1 MSPPNLTVM
10 HIGNYIELVHKSE
23 SDLQSALLQ
32 VGTHHA
38 DEPDILQTCKLLA
51 QWSGGLVAQLAPFV
65 KKYGEEKDTEPDRL
79 MHDLF
84 EKPRSG
90 PMGLLRD
97 LHDLWLMAQEGKVC
111 SVLLRQAATA
121 LHDKE
126 LEAVCHDIEHYAE
139 RQAAW
144 LLTRMKSAAP
154 QTLVVG

>member
-1 MSPPNLTVM
+1 M

-23 SDLQSALLQ
+23 SDLSKAFLK
-32 VGTHHA
+32 VGAQHA
-38 DEPDILQTCKLLA
+38 VEPDILENCKLLA
-51 QWSGGLVAQLAPFV
+51 GWSGELVAKLEPFV
-65 KKYGEEKDTEPDRL
+65 KKYGEEKDKEPDRL

-84 EKPRSG
+84 NKPRTGSL
-90 PMGLLRD
+90 GLLRD

-111 SVLLRQAATA
+111 SVLLRQAASA
-121 LHDKE
+121 LRDKE
-126 LEAVCHDIEHYAE
+126 LIAVCHEIEQYAE

>member
-1 MSPPNLTVM
+1 
-10 HIGNYIELVHKSE
+10 IELLHKSE
-23 SDLQSALLQ
+23 TDLQEAFGKVAL
-32 VGTHHA
+32 HHA

-51 QWSGGLVAQLAPFV
+51 GWSGELVALLAPFI
-65 KKYGEEKDTEPDRL
+65 KKYGEEKDKEPDRL

-84 EKPRSG
+84 QQPRKGS
-90 PMGLLRD
+90 MGLLRD

-111 SVLLRQAATA
+111 SVLLRQAASA

-126 LEAVCHDIEHYAE
+126 LKEVCNQVEHYAE

-144 LLTRMKSAAP
+144 LMTRMKSAAP